1 MNIKLLEHG
10 KNKAELGELMEAVY
24 RGCVEWI
31 VNMAARNA
39 LPGVGEGGGLT
50 ERGYEQVSKKVN
62 SELENLMIY
71 RGGR

>member
-1 MNIKLLEHG
+1 
-10 KNKAELGELMEAVY
+10 MEAMY

-50 ERGYEQVSKKVN
+50 ERGYEQVSKKVK